1 MKDLVENLKTLKK
14 DKVIWEIVLIG
25 LTIVNIVFTV
35 FYLYFY
41 NFQIGYWTIYPVCV
55 FIMLIYLGYYENGKF
70 KPDWT
75 KFSIDILNEF
85 KKIDV
90 LEVSD
95 YIQSVQSFLG
105 ANYIHSGTLLD
116 IYKKLIDE
124 QKINAKIDDLIVELI
139 D

>member
-1 MKDLVENLKTLKK
+1 M
-14 DKVIWEIVLIG
+14 
-25 LTIVNIVFTV
+25 
-35 FYLYFY
+35 
-41 NFQIGYWTIYPVCV
+41 
-55 FIMLIYLGYYENGKF
+55 
-70 KPDWT
+70 
-75 KFSIDILNEF
+75 
-85 KKIDV
+85 